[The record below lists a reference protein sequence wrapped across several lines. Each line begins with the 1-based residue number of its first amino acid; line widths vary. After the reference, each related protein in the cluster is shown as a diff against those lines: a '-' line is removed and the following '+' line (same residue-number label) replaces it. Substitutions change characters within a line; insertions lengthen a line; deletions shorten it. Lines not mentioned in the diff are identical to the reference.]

1 MNLEQFRLEDSELV
15 KTVSLV
21 DYTERTFD
29 IRMSRGLYPDDPVR
43 IQSESRLRYY
53 GIDLEEQ
60 TEQVSKVSGGTQIG
74 LWWADPDTG
83 IVKYYITPKQLTPT
97 QRKQIE
103 MIYPDGD
110 AVSSYFGAVHIDA
123 WNYFRQNN
131 ILKEDDRD
139 KSYHELPRGNV
150 FETTRKEGKRKQRVF
165 TVEYG
170 KGWWDTPLKETLFKY
185 SIVYRFG
192 LDSQFIAWE
201 INHHYDKGTTG
212 GIITNDKYPKILSNQ
227 GD

>member
-1 MNLEQFRLEDSELV
+1 
-15 KTVSLV
+15 
-21 DYTERTFD
+21 
-29 IRMSRGLYPDDPVR
+29 VR

-53 GIDLEEQ
+53 GIALEEQ
-60 TEQVSKVSGGTQIG
+60 PEQVAERSEEPHIG

-83 IVKYYITPKQLTPT
+83 IVKYYITPKQLTPA

-103 MIYPDGD
+103 MTYPDGD
-110 AVSSYFGAVHIDA
+110 AVTSYFGSLHIDA

-139 KSYHELPRGNV
+139 KPYYELPRGNV
-150 FETTRKEGKRKQRVF
+150 FETTRKEGKGKQRVF
-165 TVEYG
+165 RVEYG

-185 SIVYRFG
+185 SIVYLFG
-192 LDSQFIAWE
+192 IDGQFIAWE
-201 INHHYDKGTTG
+201 ISQHYDKGATE
-212 GIITNDKYPKILSNQ
+212 GIITTDRYSKILSNQ